1 MKEEEIVN
9 AAEWALD
16 HGMGTL
22 MLQSG
27 ELLTEKRL
35 HFVESAVRQVRALR
49 KARDGGESDS
59 SSSLAVALSIGEL
72 NAASYRRMV
81 DAGASRYLLR
91 IGEVPLFVFLF
102 PFLVPSLF
110 VSHRVLLSLCLSP
123 RPPLFLSRL
132 SHLRL
137 LSLPLS
143 PDTRSLFSLPPSP
156 LSPPPQKPPTRAF
169 SPPCTL
175 RNSAGKP
182 ASAPSATQKK
192 PGFSSERGS
201 WSVSLAKGSRT
212 WPLTWLSSRKSERT

>member
-1 MKEEEIVN
+1 VRQREREQGVGPPPPFFFFVFFFSFFFFFFFRPELFSLFLFLSLPRHFRYTMKEEEIVN

-123 RPPLFLSRL
+123 RPPLSFFLTAS
-132 SHLRL
+132 SS
-137 LSLPLS
+137 LSLSPVSPPPPLS
-143 PDTRSLFSLPPSP
+143 PLVT
-156 LSPPPQKPPTRAF
+156 
-169 SPPCTL
+169 
-175 RNSAGKP
+175 
-182 ASAPSATQKK
+182 
-192 PGFSSERGS
+192 
-201 WSVSLAKGSRT
+201 
-212 WPLTWLSSRKSERT
+212 

>member
-1 MKEEEIVN
+1 MRQREREQGVCPPPPVFFFVFFFSFFFFFFFFRPELFSLFLFLSLPRHFRYTMKEAEIVN

-49 KARDGGESDS
+49 KARDGGENDS

-110 VSHRVLLSLCLSP
+110 VSHRVLLSLCLSS
-123 RPPLFLSRL
+123 RPPLSFSLTAS
-132 SHLRL
+132 SS
-137 LSLPLS
+137 LSLSPVSPPPPLS
-143 PDTRSLFSLPPSP
+143 PLVT
-156 LSPPPQKPPTRAF
+156 
-169 SPPCTL
+169 
-175 RNSAGKP
+175 
-182 ASAPSATQKK
+182 
-192 PGFSSERGS
+192 
-201 WSVSLAKGSRT
+201 
-212 WPLTWLSSRKSERT
+212 

>member
-1 MKEEEIVN
+1 MSARCWFPPPVFFFVFFFSFFFFFFFRPELFSLFLFLSLPRHFRYTMKEEEIVN

-35 HFVESAVRQVRALR
+35 RFVESAVRQVRALR

-102 PFLVPSLF
+102 PFLVASLF

-123 RPPLFLSRL
+123 RPPLSFSLTAS
-132 SHLRL
+132 SS
-137 LSLPLS
+137 LSLSPVSPPPPLS
-143 PDTRSLFSLPPSP
+143 PLVT
-156 LSPPPQKPPTRAF
+156 
-169 SPPCTL
+169 
-175 RNSAGKP
+175 
-182 ASAPSATQKK
+182 
-192 PGFSSERGS
+192 
-201 WSVSLAKGSRT
+201 
-212 WPLTWLSSRKSERT
+212 

>member
-110 VSHRVLLSLCLSP
+110 VSHRVLLSLSLSP

-156 LSPPPQKPPTRAF
+156 LSPPPRNLQPAPFRLPAPSETALG
-169 SPPCTL
+169 SPPPL
-175 RNSAGKP
+175 PPRRKRSR
-182 ASAPSATQKK
+182 ASARNGGHGRSPWPKA
-192 PGFSSERGS
+192 RG
-201 WSVSLAKGSRT
+201 LGH
-212 WPLTWLSSRKSERT
+212 